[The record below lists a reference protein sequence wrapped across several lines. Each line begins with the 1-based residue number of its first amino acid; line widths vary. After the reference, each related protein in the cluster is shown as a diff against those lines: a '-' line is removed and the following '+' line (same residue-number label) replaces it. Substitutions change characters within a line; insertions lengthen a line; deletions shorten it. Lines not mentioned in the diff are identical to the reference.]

1 MKILVTGG
9 SGMIGSKFV
18 SELAGE
24 GNEVLYTYL
33 SRNPPVEGGQPAEL
47 DITNR
52 KQVISLVESFGP
64 RLTIHCSALTKVDLC
79 ETDPRLAEKIN
90 VQGTKNVVDACEK
103 VDSKIIYISTSFVFD
118 GSKKIFYED
127 DKTHAINQ
135 YGLTKLRGEDI
146 TKKSGQPF
154 LILRTDHP
162 YRWSPHH
169 LEKNNIIRMINLFEK
184 GEKFREAVDW
194 FNTPTLVDNLVE
206 ASLRLIKKWEDDI
219 YHVVGSDY
227 ISRYNIAMKVAEAIG
242 GDKKLVTKIKASDL
256 NLPTKRP
263 NVHMSNEKIREKTG
277 VEMLGVADGVRLVL
291 KQRSESLK

>member
-18 SELAGE
+18 SELAEE

-33 SRNPPVEGGQPAEL
+33 SRNPPVEGGQPVEL

-52 KQVISLVESFGP
+52 KQVISLVESFEP

-79 ETDPRLAEKIN
+79 ETNPKLAEKIN
-90 VQGTKNVVDACEK
+90 VQGTKNVVDACK
-103 VDSKIIYISTSFVFD
+103 KTDSKIIYISTSFVFD

-135 YGLTKLRGEDI
+135 YGLTKLKGEEI
-146 TKKSGQPF
+146 TKESGQPF

-194 FNTPTLVDNLVE
+194 FNTPTLVENIVE
-206 ASLRLIKKWEDDI
+206 ASLRLIKKWEDDV

-227 ISRYNIAMKVAEAIG
+227 ISRYNLAMKVAEAVK
-242 GDKKLVTKIKASDL
+242 GDKKLVTRIKSADL
-256 NLPTKRP
+256 KLPTKRP
-263 NVHMSNEKIREKTG
+263 NVYMSNEKIKEKTK
-277 VEMLGVADGVRLVL
+277 VDMLGVEEGIGIVL
-291 KQRSESLK
+291 RQRKQSP

>member
-18 SELAGE
+18 SDLAEE

-47 DITNR
+47 DVTNR
-52 KQVISLVESFGP
+52 KQVISLVESFEP

-79 ETDPRLAEKIN
+79 ETDPKLAEKIN

-103 VDSKIIYISTSFVFD
+103 ADSKIIYISTSFVFD

-135 YGLTKLRGEDI
+135 YGLTKLKGEGI
-146 TKKSGQPF
+146 VKESGQPF

-184 GEKFREAVDW
+184 GEKFREAADW

-206 ASLRLIKKWEDDI
+206 ASLRLIKKWEDDV

-227 ISRYNIAMKVAEAIG
+227 ISRYNLAMKVAEAIG
-242 GDKKLVTKIKASDL
+242 GDKKLVTKIKTADL
-256 NLPTKRP
+256 KLPTNRP
-263 NVHMSNEKIREKTG
+263 NVYMSNEKIREKTSL
-277 VEMLGVADGVRLVL
+277 EMLGVADGVRFVL
-291 KQRSESLK
+291 RQRSESLK